1 MDTVTRVIH
10 SEDAMVE
17 AVIAYIIQ
25 SITDIDTTLT
35 PWMDNTTITDIKV
48 TVSISRH
55 TTHNVPSPSINLL
68 GRDPHLSSL

>member
-35 PWMDNTTITDIKV
+35 PWMDNTTITDIKA

-55 TTHNVPSPSINLL
+55 TTHNVPLPSINLL